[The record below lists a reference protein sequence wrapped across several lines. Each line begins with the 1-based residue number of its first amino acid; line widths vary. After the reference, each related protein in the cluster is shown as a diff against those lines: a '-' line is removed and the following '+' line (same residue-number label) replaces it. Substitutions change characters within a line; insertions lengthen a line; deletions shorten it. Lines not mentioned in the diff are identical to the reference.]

1 MFRRTKLLL
10 CQNKTTQEGRHK
22 KILDYFTPN
31 DHLVEKLD
39 QVPYELRGEYLPR
52 QKPNPFKKKPMNVVY
67 DIKDFTSYVL
77 PSKRERVYGLWGLE
91 ELFGIKRWRN
101 DSPFIKEYIRV
112 DNQVFLIV
120 ILSLVLLYPVFWAR
134 QRQLERNLE
143 NYITSGYGK
152 FTADDLI

>member
-1 MFRRTKLLL
+1 M
-10 CQNKTTQEGRHK
+10 
-22 KILDYFTPN
+22 
-31 DHLVEKLD
+31 
-39 QVPYELRGEYLPR
+39 
-52 QKPNPFKKKPMNVVY
+52 
-67 DIKDFTSYVL
+67 
-77 PSKRERVYGLWGLE
+77 GLE

-143 NYITSGYGK
+143 NYITSASGYGK